1 MKTIRRGKQKTVF
14 TYLETERDIL
24 HSNLLFFHKFGLV
37 RFSFDPGVLTPGFS
51 FYASFF
57 LKYSTDPLSAMSLTF
72 STNAIR
78 SFSLSLAKD
87 RAKAIFSRI
96 KVAFSFPE
104 ISTVTGN
111 DHTKCMASLILR

>member
-57 LKYSTDPLSAMSLTF
+57 LKYSTDPLSAMSFTF
-72 STNAIR
+72 QPTPFAR
-78 SFSLSLAKD
+78 F
-87 RAKAIFSRI
+87 R
-96 KVAFSFPE
+96 
-104 ISTVTGN
+104 
-111 DHTKCMASLILR
+111 